1 MQSEIY
7 LQKTPKRFLFQ
18 KVQPDLKTELWAL
31 HTLDSV
37 STVCICPHPNATVS
51 EISTFKSMCDQ
62 LTHTT
67 GFFLMQEAFQDHT
80 AFQLAME
87 RVRGLQSTVHMWLP
101 TSAFYPDRN
110 LIQSSFEATGH
121 AWIKFHWRRGNME
134 IIIWLSDLT
143 GLQLQLLGIQWRSG
157 SFCSGHCTNSN
168 TTQQIKSK

>member
-1 MQSEIY
+1 MSEISKEMGLGECMKMQSEIY

-18 KVQPDLKTELWAL
+18 KVQPDLKTELWAR

-80 AFQLAME
+80 ALRLAME

-101 TSAFYPDRN
+101 TSVFCPPPFWGVKFAVFMLKYYSMLLQNKFQPAVDR
-110 LIQSSFEATGH
+110 
-121 AWIKFHWRRGNME
+121 
-134 IIIWLSDLT
+134 
-143 GLQLQLLGIQWRSG
+143 
-157 SFCSGHCTNSN
+157 
-168 TTQQIKSK
+168 